1 MSGSDSVGKLQ
12 QKIRDLEAQLA
23 EAANRL
29 QSSGIEL
36 EANEGLLK
44 LAMDDMRRIYED
56 LLGSKSKLMQS
67 DKLATI
73 GLLTTGIV
81 HEINNPL
88 FAVKLAFSLLD
99 TNLAKL
105 RKMAET
111 WDVAESDELAAI
123 LKNTLEF
130 VEQGNR
136 CVETMAKI
144 VSDIRMFSRSDKG
157 VLNEENVNNI
167 IDSVIGI
174 VWNSVKN
181 KVTIQRELGD
191 LPKIRCNAQQL
202 SQVFLNLIVNAAQAV
217 GDKQGQITLRTE
229 RSGDKVLV
237 RVSDTGSGMP
247 KEVMEKI
254 FEPFFTTKGAEQGT
268 GLGLSITHDIVQKHD
283 GAITVESEVGK
294 GTTFTVS
301 LPVAGVSP

>member
-1 MSGSDSVGKLQ
+1 MSGSDSVEKLQ
-12 QKIRDLEAQLA
+12 QKIRELEAQLA
-23 EAANRL
+23 EAGNKL
-29 QSSGIEL
+29 QYSGIEL

-56 LLGSKSKLMQS
+56 LLGSQSKLMQS

-73 GLLTTGIV
+73 GLLTAGIV

-88 FAVKLAFSLLD
+88 FAAKLAFSLLD
-99 TNLAKL
+99 ANLTKL
-105 RKMAET
+105 RKLAET

-123 LKNTLEF
+123 LKKTREF
-130 VEQGNR
+130 VDQGNH
-136 CVETMAKI
+136 CVEAMAKI

-157 VLNEENVNNI
+157 VLNEENVNNV

-181 KVTIQRELGD
+181 KVTIQKEFGD

-217 GDKQGQITLRTE
+217 GDKHGQITLRTE

-237 RVSDTGSGMP
+237 HVSDTGSGMS

-268 GLGLSITHDIVQKHD
+268 GLGLSITHDIIKKHN
-283 GAITVESEVGK
+283 GTISVESEVGK

-301 LPVAGVSP
+301 LPVS

>member
-1 MSGSDSVGKLQ
+1 MSESDSIEKLQ
-12 QKIRDLEAQLA
+12 QKVRDLEKQLI
-23 EAANRL
+23 EASNRL
-29 QSSGIEL
+29 QTSGIEL

-56 LLGSKSKLMQS
+56 LLGSQSKLMQS

-73 GLLTTGIV
+73 GILTAGIV

-88 FAVKLAFSLLD
+88 SAVQLAFSLLD
-99 TNLAKL
+99 TQFANLQASSKKWNVAKP
-105 RKMAET
+105 
-111 WDVAESDELAAI
+111 DELAAT
-123 LKNTLEF
+123 LKEIGEYI
-130 VEQGNR
+130 EQGKR
-136 CVETMAKI
+136 CSETMTKI

-181 KVTIQRELGD
+181 KVTINREFGE

-202 SQVFLNLIVNAAQAV
+202 SQVFLNLIVNAAQAI
-217 GDKQGQITLRTE
+217 GNKRGQITIRTAL
-229 RSGDKVLV
+229 SGGKVSV
-237 RVSDTGSGMP
+237 KVSDTGSGMP

-254 FEPFFTTKGAEQGT
+254 FEAFFTTKGAEQGT
-268 GLGLSITHDIVQKHD
+268 GLGLSITHDIVKKHN
-283 GAITVESEVGK
+283 GTITVESEVGK
-294 GTTFTVS
+294 GTTFTVL
-301 LPVAGVSP
+301 LPAG

>member
-1 MSGSDSVGKLQ
+1 MGENDSVEKLQ
-12 QKIRDLEAQLA
+12 QKIRDLEKQLA
-23 EAANRL
+23 ETSSRL
-29 QSSGIEL
+29 QYSGIEL

-44 LAMDDMRRIYED
+44 LAMDDMRRIYEN
-56 LLGSKSKLMQS
+56 LLDSQSKLMQS

-73 GLLTTGIV
+73 GLLTAGIV
-81 HEINNPL
+81 HEINNPI

-99 TNLAKL
+99 THLAKL
-105 RKMAET
+105 RKLAEN
-111 WDVAESDELAAI
+111 WNVAEAAELAAI
-123 LKNTLEF
+123 LKSTQEF

-136 CVETMAKI
+136 CVDTMGKI

-157 VLNEENVNNI
+157 VMNEENVNNI

-181 KVTIQRELGD
+181 KVTIRKEYGD

-202 SQVFLNLIVNAAQAV
+202 SQVFLNLIVNASQAI
-217 GDKQGQITLRTE
+217 GDKPGEITLRTE
-229 RSGDKVLV
+229 KSGDKVRV
-237 RVSDTGSGMP
+237 FVSDTGSGMP

-254 FEPFFTTKGAEQGT
+254 FEAFFTTKDAEQGT
-268 GLGLSITHDIVQKHD
+268 GLGLSITHDIVKKHN

-301 LPVAGVSP
+301 LPAGVSP

>member
-1 MSGSDSVGKLQ
+1 MGENDSVEELQ
-12 QKIRDLEAQLA
+12 QKIRDLEKRLA
-23 EAANRL
+23 ETSSRL
-29 QSSGIEL
+29 QYSGIEL

-44 LAMDDMRRIYED
+44 LAMDDMRRIYEN
-56 LLGSKSKLMQS
+56 LLDSQSKLMQS

-73 GLLTTGIV
+73 GLLTAGIV
-81 HEINNPL
+81 HEINNPI

-99 TNLAKL
+99 THLAKL
-105 RKMAET
+105 RKLAEN
-111 WDVAESDELAAI
+111 WNVAEAAELAAI
-123 LKNTLEF
+123 LKSTQEF

-136 CVETMAKI
+136 CVDTMGKI

-157 VLNEENVNNI
+157 VMNEENVNNI

-181 KVTIQRELGD
+181 KVTIRKEYGD

-202 SQVFLNLIVNAAQAV
+202 SQVFLNLIVNASQAI
-217 GDKQGQITLRTE
+217 GDKPGEITLRTE
-229 RSGDKVLV
+229 KSGDKVRV
-237 RVSDTGSGMP
+237 FVSDTGSGMP

-254 FEPFFTTKGAEQGT
+254 FEAFFTTKDAEQGT
-268 GLGLSITHDIVQKHD
+268 GLGLSITHDIVKKHN

-294 GTTFTVS
+294 GTTFIVS
-301 LPVAGVSP
+301 LPAGVSP